1 MSRKRNPLPVFEN
14 VSVVDI
20 SSQGKAVAKSDDI
33 VIFIENA
40 VPGDLVD
47 IQITKKKKSFYEG
60 KVIKYHKYSKDRV
73 EPACKHFGICGGC
86 KWQNMAYPEQLIH
99 KQTWIEQ
106 NFKKIGKME
115 LPKISPIIGS
125 TETLKYRNKLE
136 FTFSN
141 KKWLTHKQMLQLRNE
156 SLPEE
161 HEQNGL
167 GLHIPGKFDKV
178 IDLEECHL
186 QEDPSNS
193 IRMEIRKFA
202 LENKLE
208 FFDIRAQKGL
218 LRNLIIRTTLTGD
231 LMVLISF
238 YKDSKVEINGLME
251 HLIVK
256 FPQITS
262 LMYVINSKKNDTIL
276 DLNIKIYHG
285 KGSIVDEIGDLKFNI
300 GPKTFF
306 QTNTKQAASLYKII
320 GEYSDLTGKEIV
332 YDLYTG
338 SGTIANYLAK
348 DAKKVIGIESVP
360 EAIED
365 AKANSLLNNISNTE
379 FVAGDMKD
387 VLSETMIDDYGKPD
401 IIITDPP
408 RAGMHEAVVRGI
420 LSIAPEKIIYVSCNS
435 ATQARDIALMSD
447 QYKIEKMQPVDMFPH
462 TSHVENVSLLLKKQ
476 NK

>member
-1 MSRKRNPLPVFEN
+1 LSIKGNIVKN
-14 VSVVDI
+14 KKI
-20 SSQGKAVAKSDDI
+20 KI

-193 IRMEIRKFA
+193 IRMEIRKYA

-435 ATQARDIALMSD
+435 ASQARDIALMSD